1 MIYEWDPAKAATNLR
16 KHRVTFDEATSVF
29 RDALAL
35 TFDDPDHSLDASRF
49 ITVGESA
56 RQRLLLVTHADRR
69 VDRSE
74 SSVHGALRQEK
85 PMPTKNR
92 AVSKP
97 SDMRA
102 EYDLSKLTGRVQG
115 KHYAQATAGVALVL
129 LESDIAEAFS
139 TGRAVNKALRS
150 VLLAKRKA
158 TLANKA
164 LQPTSRA
171 EKSEA
176 APRRVRTARG

>member
-1 MIYEWDPAKAATNLR
+1 
-16 KHRVTFDEATSVF
+16 
-29 RDALAL
+29 
-35 TFDDPDHSLDASRF
+35 
-49 ITVGESA
+49 
-56 RQRLLLVTHADRR
+56 
-69 VDRSE
+69 
-74 SSVHGALRQEK
+74 
-85 PMPTKNR
+85 MPTKNR
-92 AVSKP
+92 GASKS

-115 KHYAQATAGVALVL
+115 KHYAQATAGVAMVL
-129 LESDIAEAFS
+129 LESDIAAAFP

-171 EKSEA
+171 KGRAKSTSRA
-176 APRRVRTARG
+176 RAARG

>member
-1 MIYEWDPAKAATNLR
+1 MP
-16 KHRVTFDEATSVF
+16 
-29 RDALAL
+29 
-35 TFDDPDHSLDASRF
+35 
-49 ITVGESA
+49 TVES
-56 RQRLLLVTHADRR
+56 TEF
-69 VDRSE
+69 E
-74 SSVHGALRQEK
+74 SSVRGELRHVK

-92 AVSKP
+92 AASKS

-115 KHYAQATAGVALVL
+115 KHYAQATAGVAMVL
-129 LESDIAEAFS
+129 LESDVAEAFP

-150 VLLAKRKA
+150 MLLAKRKA

-171 EKSEA
+171 KSGA
-176 APRRVRTARG
+176 KTASRARAARG

>member
-1 MIYEWDPAKAATNLR
+1 
-16 KHRVTFDEATSVF
+16 
-29 RDALAL
+29 
-35 TFDDPDHSLDASRF
+35 
-49 ITVGESA
+49 
-56 RQRLLLVTHADRR
+56 
-69 VDRSE
+69 
-74 SSVHGALRQEK
+74 
-85 PMPTKNR
+85 MPTKNR
-92 AVSKP
+92 AANKS

-115 KHYAQATAGVALVL
+115 KHYEQATAGVAMVL
-129 LESDIAEAFS
+129 LESDIAEAFP

-171 EKSEA
+171 KSGAKA
-176 APRRVRTARG
+176 ASRARAARG